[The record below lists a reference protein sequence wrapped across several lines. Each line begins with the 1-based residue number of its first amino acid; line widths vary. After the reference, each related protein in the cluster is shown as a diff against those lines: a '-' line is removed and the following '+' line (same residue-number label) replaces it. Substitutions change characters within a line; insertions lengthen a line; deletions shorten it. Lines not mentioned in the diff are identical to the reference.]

1 MHSLGLAAERAILLS
16 SEAAATAAAAAELQQ
31 LPVAEAGVYSL
42 LGV

>member
-16 SEAAATAAAAAELQQ
+16 SEAAATAAAAELQQ